1 MKAKPTEH
9 IVITI
14 NEPMIVRRT
23 KCIDLSEGVIE
34 LLKDGWDRVLDLR
47 YQVLQ
52 CDQEGVMLSVL
63 ITREVRE
70 GDVYPNKMEDF

>member
-1 MKAKPTEH
+1 
-9 IVITI
+9 
-14 NEPMIVRRT
+14 MIVRQT

-52 CDQEGVMLSVL
+52 CDQEGLMLSAL
-63 ITREVRE
+63 ITREVQRA
-70 GDVYPNKMEDF
+70 DIYPNKMEDF